1 MKKGSA
7 TMGGIEGI
15 GELVV
20 GIAVV
25 LFVLVPVWAT
35 VVVGLIQIVREKAR
49 QKHSHPEPS
58 PLPTG
63 NGERVC

>member
-1 MKKGSA
+1 MGDA
-7 TMGGIEGI
+7 RGTM
-15 GELVV
+15 ELVI

-25 LFVLVPVWAT
+25 IVVLVPVWAT

-49 QKHSHPEPS
+49 QEHSHPEP
-58 PLPTG
+58 PQLPTG

>member
-1 MKKGSA
+1 
-7 TMGGIEGI
+7 MGGIEGI
-15 GELVV
+15 GELVI

-25 LFVLVPVWAT
+25 LFVLAPVWAT

-49 QKHSHPEPS
+49 QKHSHSEPS